1 MPTPESR
8 DAGETPALQY
18 NPVVLARKDD
28 SVVLVVDLQP
38 KFLAPIF
45 ESERVV
51 RRAEFILK
59 VAQLLDIPVFA
70 TEQNRERMGGT
81 HESLLPLLAPSTT
94 QEKMR
99 FSCFGCENL
108 EVWLAQQHR
117 RQVILVGI
125 ETHICVNQTAHN
137 LVDLGYAPILAE
149 DAISARTQVMHRNG
163 IERMRAHGATIAHTE
178 SIAYEWMEGADH
190 PQFREM
196 LQIVKQGLQSG

>member
-1 MPTPESR
+1 M
-8 DAGETPALQY
+8 
-18 NPVVLARKDD
+18 LARKDD

-59 VAQLLDIPVFA
+59 IAQLLEIPVFA
-70 TEQNRERMGGT
+70 SEQNRDRMGGT
-81 HESLLPLLAPSTT
+81 DEALVPYLRGAAT
-94 QEKMR
+94 QGKMR
-99 FSCFGCENL
+99 FSCFGCEGL

-117 RQVILVGI
+117 RQVIMVGV
-125 ETHICVNQTAHN
+125 ETHICVTQTAHN

-163 IERMRAHGATIAHTE
+163 IERMRAHGVTIAHTE
-178 SIAYEWMEGADH
+178 SIAYEWLEGADH
-190 PQFREM
+190 PQFRDM
-196 LQIVKQGLQSG
+196 LQIVKSGG

>member
-1 MPTPESR
+1 M
-8 DAGETPALQY
+8 
-18 NPVVLARKDD
+18 LARKDD

-81 HESLLPLLAPSTT
+81 HESLLPLLPPSTT

-137 LVDLGYAPILAE
+137 LVDLGYAPILAD

-163 IERMRAHGATIAHTE
+163 IERMRAYGATVAHTE

-190 PQFREM
+190 PQFRDM
-196 LQIVKQGLQSG
+196 LQIVKQGI